1 MYGIFLL
8 RIRNGVYD
16 MWLIFAIITAIAWGA
31 ANLFYKKG
39 SEPTDKYSHLK
50 IVTMVG
56 FAMGIHAFI
65 YLIIKDFNYHPFD
78 MIRYLPV
85 SAMYIISMTIGY
97 IGLRYI
103 ELSIAAPVQNSAG
116 AVSAILL
123 FIFFPREM
131 AIIDILAVVII
142 TTGVIGLAM
151 IEKKI
156 EDDIRRLEQT
166 YVDPKYQLGFMAI
179 TFPILYAV
187 IDGIGTFADGVYLD
201 ELELI
206 SEDAALISY
215 EFTFFIV
222 AVISFVYVRFIKKE
236 DFFIF
241 KERDR
246 AYAAILETTGQFFY
260 VFAMA
265 GNAIIAAP
273 LIAAHGIFSVI
284 LSRIFLKEIMSRGQY
299 VMIAIVM
306 LGIILLGISE
316 GM

>member
-1 MYGIFLL
+1 MWFIAALL
-8 RIRNGVYD
+8 
-16 MWLIFAIITAIAWGA
+16 TAIAWGA

-39 SEPTDKYSHLK
+39 SQPTDRFSHLK

-56 FAMGIHAFI
+56 FVMGIHAFI
-65 YLIIKDFNYHPFD
+65 YLFIIDFNYNPID
-78 MIRYLPV
+78 MLRYLPV
-85 SAMYIISMTIGY
+85 SALYIVSMTIGY

-131 AIIDILAVVII
+131 HILDVSAVII
-142 TTGVIGLAM
+142 ITAGVIGLAI
-151 IEKKI
+151 IEKQI
-156 EDDIRRLEQT
+156 EDRIRQLEG
-166 YVDPKYQLGFMAI
+166 YKVDPKYQISIMAI
-179 TFPILYAV
+179 TFPILYAI
-187 IDGIGTFADGVYLD
+187 IDGVGTFVDGIYLD
-201 ELELI
+201 ELKLI

-215 EFTFFIV
+215 ELTFFLV
-222 AVISFVYVRFIKKE
+222 ALSSYIYVRFIKKQP
-236 DFFIF
+236 FFIL

-260 VFAMA
+260 VFALA

-306 LGIILLGISE
+306 FGIILLGISE

>member
-1 MYGIFLL
+1 MWFIFSIL
-8 RIRNGVYD
+8 
-16 MWLIFAIITAIAWGA
+16 TAIAWGA

-39 SEPTDKYSHLK
+39 SNPDDKCSHLK

-56 FAMGIHAFI
+56 FVMGIHAVF
-65 YLIIKDFNYHPFD
+65 YMIIKDVAFDPFD

-85 SAMYIISMTIGY
+85 SVMYILSMTIGY

-131 AIIDILAVVII
+131 SFIDIAGII
-142 TTGVIGLAM
+142 IVSAGVIGLA
-151 IEKKI
+151 IFEKQAETEALQKSNESI
-156 EDDIRRLEQT
+156 
-166 YVDPKYQLGFMAI
+166 DPKYQLSVLAI

-187 IDGIGTFADGVYLD
+187 IDGLGTFADGIYLD
-201 ELELI
+201 ELKLI
-206 SEDAALISY
+206 SEDSALLAY

-222 AVISFVYVRFIKKE
+222 ALISYIYVKFIKKE
-236 DFFIF
+236 TFVLF
-241 KERDR
+241 KEHDKGF
-246 AYAAILETTGQFFY
+246 AAILETTGQFFY

-284 LSRIFLKEIMSRGQY
+284 LSRIFLKEVMSARQY
-299 VMIAIVM
+299 VMIGVVM
-306 LGIILLGISE
+306 LGIIFLGISE
-316 GM
+316 GL

>member
-1 MYGIFLL
+1 MWFIFSIL
-8 RIRNGVYD
+8 
-16 MWLIFAIITAIAWGA
+16 TAIAWGA

-39 SEPTDKYSHLK
+39 SHISDQYSHLK

-56 FAMGIHAFI
+56 FVMGIHAISYMF
-65 YLIIKDFNYHPFD
+65 IKDITFDPFD

-85 SAMYIISMTIGY
+85 SAMYILSMTIGY

-131 AIIDILAVVII
+131 NVIDIAGIVIVTIGVITLAVFEKQAETYALKKQNEVI
-142 TTGVIGLAM
+142 
-151 IEKKI
+151 
-156 EDDIRRLEQT
+156 
-166 YVDPKYQLGFMAI
+166 DPKYQLSVLAI
-179 TFPILYAV
+179 TFPILYAL
-187 IDGIGTFADGVYLD
+187 IDGLGTFADGIYLD
-201 ELELI
+201 ELKLI
-206 SEDAALISY
+206 SEDAALLSY

-222 AVISFVYVRFIKKE
+222 ALICYCYLKFIKKE
-236 DFFIF
+236 TFVLL
-241 KERDR
+241 KERDKGM
-246 AYAAILETTGQFFY
+246 AAILETTGQFFY

-284 LSRIFLKEIMSRGQY
+284 LSRIFLKEVLSVRQY
-299 VMIAIVM
+299 VMIAVVM
-306 LGIILLGISE
+306 LGIILLGVSE
-316 GM
+316 GL

>member
-1 MYGIFLL
+1 MWFIFS
-8 RIRNGVYD
+8 
-16 MWLIFAIITAIAWGA
+16 IFTAIAWGA

-39 SEPTDKYSHLK
+39 SNPDDPHTHFK

-56 FAMGIHAFI
+56 FVMGIHAI
-65 YLIIKDFNYHPFD
+65 SYMLIKGIDFDPFD
-78 MIRYLPV
+78 MVRYFPV
-85 SAMYIISMTIGY
+85 SFMYILSMTIGY
-97 IGLRYI
+97 VGLRYI

-116 AVSAILL
+116 AVSAVLL
-123 FIFFPREM
+123 FIFFPRTM
-131 AIIDILAVVII
+131 SLIDILGVII
-142 TTGVIGLAM
+142 VTVGVIGLAM
-151 IEKKI
+151 FEKQAETDALKVANETI
-156 EDDIRRLEQT
+156 
-166 YVDPKYQLGFMAI
+166 DPKYQLGFLAI
-179 TFPILYAV
+179 TFPILYAI
-187 IDGIGTFADGVYLD
+187 IDGLGTFADGIYLD

-206 SEDAALISY
+206 SEESALLAY

-222 AVISFVYVRFIKKE
+222 AILTFCYVRFIKKVP
-236 DFFIF
+236 FVIWR
-241 KERDR
+241 ERDR

-284 LSRIFLKEIMSRGQY
+284 LSRIFLREIMDKKQY

-306 LGIILLGISE
+306 FGIILLGISE

>member
-1 MYGIFLL
+1 MWFIAALL
-8 RIRNGVYD
+8 
-16 MWLIFAIITAIAWGA
+16 TAIAWGA

-39 SEPTDKYSHLK
+39 SQPTDRFSHLK

-56 FAMGIHAFI
+56 FVMGIHAFI
-65 YLIIKDFNYHPFD
+65 YLFIIDFNYNPID
-78 MIRYLPV
+78 MLRYLPV
-85 SAMYIISMTIGY
+85 SALYIVSMTIGY

-131 AIIDILAVVII
+131 HILDVSAVII
-142 TTGVIGLAM
+142 ITAGVIGLAI
-151 IEKKI
+151 IEKQI
-156 EDDIRRLEQT
+156 EDRIRQLEG
-166 YVDPKYQLGFMAI
+166 YKVDPKYQISIMAI
-179 TFPILYAV
+179 TFPILYAI
-187 IDGIGTFADGVYLD
+187 IDGVGTFVDGIYLD

-215 EFTFFIV
+215 ELTFFLV
-222 AVISFVYVRFIKKE
+222 ALSSYIYVRFIKKQP
-236 DFFIF
+236 FFIL

-260 VFAMA
+260 VFALA

-284 LSRIFLKEIMSRGQY
+284 LSRIFLKEVMSRGQY

-306 LGIILLGISE
+306 FGIILLGISE

>member
-1 MYGIFLL
+1 MWFIAALL
-8 RIRNGVYD
+8 
-16 MWLIFAIITAIAWGA
+16 TAIAWGA

-39 SEPTDKYSHLK
+39 SQPTDRFSHLK

-56 FAMGIHAFI
+56 FVMGIHAFI
-65 YLIIKDFNYHPFD
+65 YLSIIDFNYNPID
-78 MIRYLPV
+78 MLRYLPV
-85 SAMYIISMTIGY
+85 SALYIVSMTIGY

-131 AIIDILAVVII
+131 HILDVSAVII
-142 TTGVIGLAM
+142 ITAGVIGLAI
-151 IEKKI
+151 IEKQI
-156 EDDIRRLEQT
+156 EDRIRQLEG
-166 YVDPKYQLGFMAI
+166 YKVDPKYQISIMAI

-187 IDGIGTFADGVYLD
+187 IDGIGTFVDGIYLD
-201 ELELI
+201 ELKLI

-215 EFTFFIV
+215 ELTFFLV
-222 AVISFVYVRFIKKE
+222 ALSSYIYVRFIKKQP
-236 DFFIF
+236 FFIL
-241 KERDR
+241 KERVR
-246 AYAAILETTGQFFY
+246 TYAAILETTGQFFY
-260 VFAMA
+260 VFALA

-284 LSRIFLKEIMSRGQY
+284 LSRIFLKEVMSRGQY

-306 LGIILLGISE
+306 FGIILLGISE